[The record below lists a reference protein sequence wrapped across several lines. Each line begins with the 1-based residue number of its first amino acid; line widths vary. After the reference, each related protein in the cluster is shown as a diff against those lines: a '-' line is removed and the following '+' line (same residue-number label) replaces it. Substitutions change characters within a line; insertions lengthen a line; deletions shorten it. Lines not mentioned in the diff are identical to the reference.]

1 MTASSPRISNRLTR
15 FAAPLALAA
24 GLAASVAGAQSEVAD
39 SPTDV
44 RPLLI
49 GSDTPSAAVQTLDG
63 KDTDLRDLLLG
74 KKSVLIFYRGGW

>member
-1 MTASSPRISNRLTR
+1 MSSPPGTTQRLLR
-15 FAAPLALAA
+15 LAAPLVLTTAFATAAA
-24 GLAASVAGAQSEVAD
+24 GAPSEIAD

-49 GSDTPSAAVQTLDG
+49 GSETPSAAVQTLDG
-63 KDTDLRDLLLG
+63 TESDLRDLLLG

>member
-1 MTASSPRISNRLTR
+1 MTDSPTRPITRRIARL
-15 FAAPLALAA
+15 AVPLALAA
-24 GLAASVAGAQSEVAD
+24 GLAATGAQAEVAD

-49 GSDTPSAAVQTLDG
+49 GSETPPATVHTLEG
-63 KDTDLRDLLLG
+63 TETDLRDLLLG